1 MESIYFLDDADR
13 LRVKSLPLTF
23 VVPVLGNKKQKEW
36 SEATESNVIG
46 LTPMGSCGR
55 MQP

>member
-13 LRVKSLPLTF
+13 LRIQSLPLTF

-36 SEATESNVIG
+36 SEATESN
-46 LTPMGSCGR
+46 P
-55 MQP
+55 